1 MITVGEAWRR
11 IAHAL
16 PDYGAENVPVEDAA
30 GRVLRADVAAERDQ
44 PPFDRVMMD
53 GIALRYT
60 GARRLRV
67 QASQH
72 AGDTPVEL
80 AEDDCCIEIMT
91 GAVLPPGADT
101 VVPVERISI
110 RDGHAELEE
119 GYEPEPEPGRFI
131 HRRASDHRAGT
142 RLLEAGCLLG
152 APEIAVLAAQG
163 MASVSV
169 GRRPPV
175 AVISTGNEL
184 VPAGVPVAAHEIR
197 QSNGQ
202 AILASLRQHGHIE
215 SSHVHLRDEP
225 AEMRERLAALLDDFP
240 VVLLSGG
247 VSKGKADY
255 VPGIMAEL
263 GVEVA
268 FHRIS
273 QRPGKPM
280 WFGTRGQTLV
290 FALPGNPVSTLV
302 CFRRYVLPALL
313 RGAGHKGETTETA
326 VLGADYRFAPEL
338 TCFLPV
344 RMVGA
349 ADGTPAAM
357 PAPTNTS
364 GDFTGLAGTTGF
376 VELELE
382 GEQFAAGTPATLY
395 RWRLY

>member
-1 MITVGEAWRR
+1 MITVAEAWQR
-11 IAHAL
+11 IDDEL
-16 PDYGAENVPVEDAA
+16 PDYGSETVPVEEAA

-53 GIALRYT
+53 GIALRHT

-67 QASQH
+67 QGTQH
-72 AGDTPVEL
+72 AGDAPLEL
-80 AEDDCCIEIMT
+80 ADDAGCIEIMT

-101 VVPVERISI
+101 VVPVERIRSE
-110 RDGHAELEE
+110 DGHVELEE
-119 GYEPEPEPGRFI
+119 GYEPEPGRFI
-131 HRRASDHRAGT
+131 HRRGSDHAAGT

-152 APEIAVLAAQG
+152 APEIAVLASQG
-163 MASVSV
+163 LASVGV
-169 GRRPPV
+169 GHRPPV

-184 VPAGVPVAAHEIR
+184 VPAGAPVAAHEIR
-197 QSNGQ
+197 QSNGP
-202 AILASLRQHGHIE
+202 AILASLLQHGHAG
-215 SSHVHLRDEP
+215 SRHVHLRDEP
-225 AEMRERLAALLDDFP
+225 QVMHERLAALLDAFP
-240 VVLLSGG
+240 VLLLSGG

-263 GVEVA
+263 GVEVV
-268 FHRIS
+268 FHRVS

-280 WFGTRGQTLV
+280 WFGARGATLV
-290 FALPGNPVSTLV
+290 FALPGNPVSALV

-313 RGAGHKGETTETA
+313 RGAGYSGPTAETA
-326 VLGADYRFAPEL
+326 MLGADYEFRAPL

-344 RMVGA
+344 RAETDA
-349 ADGTPAAM
+349 AGSLVAI

-376 VELELE
+376 VELERE
-382 GEQFAAGTPATLY
+382 RERFAAGTPVTLH